1 MKNCVIMQTKLNI
14 LKSNK
19 MHINFSDLKG
29 SLRKFPYTEEELDK
43 FEQFIFGDVI
53 RPSMNEYLNHK

>member
-1 MKNCVIMQTKLNI
+1 MQTKLNI